1 MRNVKIPPSRRQVLL
16 SGAALLA
23 VSALPGGAWAAD
35 SAAASAGAPG
45 GPFTRST
52 VLDIAR
58 ALAKQE
64 YVPPATELPDPI
76 KDLSYDQYRDIRFN
90 RDMAVWSK
98 DNLPFRLELFHRGF
112 YYKDEVDV
120 AIVSQ
125 GVAKHL
131 AFSPSLFTYG
141 KLVPQP
147 VPDKDIG
154 FAGIR
159 LLGHMNKPDVFD
171 EVAVFLGASYFRS
184 LGRGQQYG
192 ISARGLALKTGAP
205 EGEEFPIFRAFWAE
219 TPQADG
225 DAVVINALLDSPS
238 VAGAYRITVRPGFP
252 TLMDVEAT
260 LLPRV
265 ALDKVGLAP
274 GTSMFYFGANDRTN
288 FDDWRPEVHD
298 SDGLL
303 MVTGRGERI
312 WRPLANPAALQ
323 FSAFQDTSP
332 RGFGLIQRNR
342 DPNAYQ
348 DFESH
353 YDRRPSLWVE
363 PVGDWGQGAVVL
375 VEIPSDSEVNDNM
388 VAYWAPKDP
397 IAAGSEFSFAYRLS
411 WGGEPDQATVG
422 AMVGATRVG
431 RGTLKGNS
439 PVRRFVIDYVVPQ
452 AGAQAPQQGQ
462 QPAET
467 QPAAQPAAEAAPKA
481 DVSAS
486 AGTISEINIERNPLT
501 NGWRLTFKLDPG
513 SEKLI
518 ELRAILKIDGG
529 PAPETWL
536 YRWTA

>member
-1 MRNVKIPPSRRQVLL
+1 MV
-16 SGAALLA
+16 
-23 VSALPGGAWAAD
+23 
-35 SAAASAGAPG
+35 AAAVMPAGAFAAEAASSVAGAGAPD

-52 VLDIAR
+52 VVEIAR

-64 YVPPATELPDPI
+64 YVPPPNELPDPI
-76 KDLSYDQYRDIRFN
+76 KDLTYDQFRDIRFN
-90 RDMAVWSK
+90 RDMAIWTK
-98 DNLPFRLELFHRGF
+98 ENLPFRLELFHRGF
-112 YYKDEVDV
+112 YYKDEVDI
-120 AIVSQ
+120 ATVSQ

-131 AFSPSLFTYG
+131 AFSPALFTYG

-147 VPDKDIG
+147 IPQKDIG

-219 TPQADG
+219 TPAADG
-225 DAVVINALLDSPS
+225 DAVVIHALLDSPS
-238 VAGAYRITVRPGFP
+238 VAGAYRFTIRPGFP
-252 TLMDVEAT
+252 TVMDVEAV

-274 GTSMFYFGANDRTN
+274 GTSMFYFGPNDREN

-303 MVTGRGERI
+303 MITGRGERV
-312 WRPLANPAALQ
+312 WRPLANPRDLQ

-342 DPNAYQ
+342 DAVTYQ

-353 YDRRPSLWVE
+353 YDQRPSLWVE

-375 VEIPSDSEVNDNM
+375 VEIPSDSEINDNM
-388 VAYWAPKDP
+388 VAYWSPKDP

-411 WGGEPDQATVG
+411 WGGEPDVATAG
-422 AMVGATRVG
+422 GMVTATRVG
-431 RGTLKGNS
+431 RGTLKGTS
-439 PVRRFVIDYVVPQ
+439 PIRRFVIDYSVPPPEPP
-452 AGAQAPQQGQ
+452 AQAQTQPQGQAQAQ
-462 QPAET
+462 QPA
-467 QPAAQPAAEAAPKA
+467 QPPVEADPKA
-481 DVSAS
+481 DVTAS
-486 AGTISEINIERNPLT
+486 GGTISEINVERNPLT

-518 ELRAILKIDGG
+518 ELRAVLKIDGG
-529 PAPETWL
+529 PPAETWL

>member
-1 MRNVKIPPSRRQVLL
+1 VL

-23 VSALPGGAWAAD
+23 VAAMPGVALAAD
-35 SAAASAGAPG
+35 APELVAGARAPD

-52 VLDIAR
+52 VVEIAR
-58 ALAKQE
+58 ALAKQDF
-64 YVPPATELPDPI
+64 VPPQSELPDPI
-76 KDLSYDQYRDIRFN
+76 KNLTYDQFRDIRFN
-90 RDMAVWSK
+90 RDMAIWTK
-98 DNLPFRLELFHRGF
+98 ENLPFRMELFHRGF
-112 YYKDEVDV
+112 YYKDEVDI
-120 AIVSQ
+120 ATVSQ

-131 AFSPSLFTYG
+131 AFSPSLFNYG

-147 VPDKDIG
+147 IPAMDIG

-159 LLGHMNKPDVFD
+159 LLGHINKPDLLD

-184 LGRGQQYG
+184 LGRGQVYG
-192 ISARGLALKTGAP
+192 LSARGLALKTGAP

-219 TPQADG
+219 TPNTDG
-225 DAVVINALLDSPS
+225 DAVVIHALLDSPS
-238 VAGAYRITVRPGFP
+238 VAGAYRFTIRPGFP
-252 TLMDVEAT
+252 TVMDVEAT

-274 GTSMFYFGANDRTN
+274 GTSMFYFDANGREG

-312 WRPLANPAALQ
+312 WRPLANPKSLQ
-323 FSAFQDTSP
+323 FSAFVDTSP
-332 RGFGLIQRNR
+332 RGFGLIQRDR
-342 DPNAYQ
+342 DPKTYQ

-353 YDRRPSLWVE
+353 YDQRPSLWVE

-375 VEIPSDSEVNDNM
+375 VEIPSDSEINDNI
-388 VAYWAPKDP
+388 VSYWSPKDP

-422 AMVGATRVG
+422 AMVTATRRG
-431 RGTLKGNS
+431 RGTLKGES
-439 PVRRFVIDYVVPQ
+439 PVRRFVIDYTMP
-452 AGAQAPQQGQ
+452 PPEP
-462 QPAET
+462 PAEPET
-467 QPAAQPAAEAAPKA
+467 QAQPQPQPAAAIDPKA
-481 DVSAS
+481 DVTAS
-486 AGTISEINIERNPLT
+486 AGTISEVNIERNPLT

-518 ELRAILKIDGG
+518 ELRAVLKLDGG
-529 PAPETWL
+529 PSAETWL